1 MVGTLILVGGHFLF
15 GITFKGNLILLFFS
29 TLLFL
34 FAALNLGII
43 VSSIANTQQVAFQIA
58 TLVSM
63 LPSMLLSGFIFP
75 IESMPVVVQIL
86 TNVTPAKFYLIILRA
101 ILLKG
106 VGVESFWPQL
116 VYLMIFSL
124 VLLFLSA
131 LINKKSKIA

>member
-1 MVGTLILVGGHFLF
+1 
-15 GITFKGNLILLFFS
+15 
-29 TLLFL
+29 L

-58 TLVSM
+58 TLVTM

-75 IESMPVVVQIL
+75 IESMPFVVQIL

-106 VGVESFWPQL
+106 VGIESFWPQL
-116 VYLMIFSL
+116 IYLTIFSL
-124 VLLFLSA
+124 VLLSLSA